1 MRELD
6 EMEIGVVAGGMSII
20 PLPPQREFR
29 LDELAPE
36 IDPMERPFRE

>member
-6 EMEIGVVAGGMSII
+6 EMEIGVVAGGMSKV
-20 PLPPQREFR
+20 LVPPQREFR
-29 LDELAPE
+29 LEELVPE